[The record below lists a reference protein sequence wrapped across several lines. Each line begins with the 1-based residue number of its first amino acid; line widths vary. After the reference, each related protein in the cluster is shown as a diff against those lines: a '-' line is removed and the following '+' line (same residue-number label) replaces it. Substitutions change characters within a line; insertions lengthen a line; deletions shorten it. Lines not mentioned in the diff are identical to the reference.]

1 MLRTV
6 FMPLYVAVEL
16 VFQSFADYVGW
27 GV

>member
-1 MLRTV
+1 
-6 FMPLYVAVEL
+6 MPLYLAVEL